1 MSLEL
6 GPMPLREA
14 AQFLPSYA
22 PSEMISAYAV
32 FGGVPQYLELCDPR
46 APLRENIVQLVM
58 SKPGQLFDE
67 PETLLKSELREPKR
81 YASIISAIAGG
92 ATKLSEILGRVG
104 LKDTGQL
111 TPYVDQLI
119 RLGFIERQRSFD
131 ATERERDARYVVSDP
146 LTRFWY
152 RFVKPEMSA
161 VSLGFGREVFDR
173 AIQTDF
179 SDYMGAAFERVCRE
193 HLRRYAQERMSVPAG
208 EIGKIWSTN
217 YDLDIAGRLLDKS
230 WVFGEC
236 KWTAQRVSP
245 NILAKLKRN
254 AEAALSKDNAA
265 STHFALFAKS
275 GFTDELVSDAE
286 VDAQIVLYDLDE
298 LVRPLPAPNPQ
309 PPRRH

>member
-1 MSLEL
+1 MEDLLTERHPLFGRRTMSLEL

-32 FGGVPQYLELCDPR
+32 FGGVPKYLELCDPR
-46 APLRENIVQLVM
+46 APLRENIVRLVM

-81 YASIISAIAGG
+81 YASIISRDCGG
-92 ATKLSEILGRVG
+92 RYEAVG
-104 LKDTGQL
+104 DSRTSGTQGYRSTDALCRPTHR
-111 TPYVDQLI
+111 P
-119 RLGFIERQRSFD
+119 RLHRRQRSFD
-131 ATERERDARYVVSDP
+131 ATERERDARYAVSDP

-179 SDYMGAAFERVCRE
+179 PDYMGAAFERVCRE

-236 KWTAQRVSP
+236 KWTAQRVGTD
-245 NILAKLKRN
+245 ILAKLKRN
-254 AEAALSKDNAA
+254 AEAVS
-265 STHFALFAKS
+265 SS
-275 GFTDELVSDAE
+275 G
-286 VDAQIVLYDLDE
+286 
-298 LVRPLPAPNPQ
+298 
-309 PPRRH
+309 